1 MKSFQQKVLEVVTA
15 IPEGKVLTYGQVAKK
30 AGNEKASRAV
40 GTIMAKNTDKNVKCH
55 RVVRS
60 DGSVGMYN
68 GLVGKSKETILKKE
82 GVLFSPTGRV
92 LLTKS

>member
-1 MKSFQQKVLEVVTA
+1 MKSFQQKVLAVVTA

-60 DGSVGMYN
+60 DGSIGMYN
-68 GLVGKSKETILKKE
+68 GLLGKNKETILKKE
-82 GVLFSPTGRV
+82 GVQFKENGKVILD
-92 LLTKS
+92 

>member
-1 MKSFQQKVLEVVTA
+1 MKSFQQKALEVVTA

-40 GTIMAKNTDKNVKCH
+40 GTIMAKNADKNVPCH

-60 DGSVGMYN
+60 DGSIGMYN
-68 GLVGKSKETILKKE
+68 GLRGKDKQVILKRE
-82 GVLFSPTGRV
+82 GVQFKENGNVIL
-92 LLTKS
+92 